1 LGLALRQCVIARPI
15 PMLETRTVFLIF
27 GDFFRT
33 STGVTAQGT
42 VASPAR
48 LPEPSQ
54 VAPDAG
60 HLSNA
65 ACLHYPEC
73 FRKPP
78 GAGLDRFLVPSVS
91 LTTRYPQ

>member
-1 LGLALRQCVIARPI
+1 
-15 PMLETRTVFLIF
+15 MLETRTVFLIF

-60 HLSNA
+60 DLSNG